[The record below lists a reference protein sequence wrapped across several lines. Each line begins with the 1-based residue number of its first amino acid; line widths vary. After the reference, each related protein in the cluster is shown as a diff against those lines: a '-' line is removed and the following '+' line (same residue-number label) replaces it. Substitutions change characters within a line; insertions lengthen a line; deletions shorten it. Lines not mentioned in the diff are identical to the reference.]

1 MIQTS
6 KFARATLVLAFATA
20 ACGDAADTPPAD
32 EAQPTIGAADSA
44 VSATASEPMT
54 EGALLDPNDATR
66 EQLLEVPG
74 IDEAM
79 ADALIQG
86 RPYDNMLEVDSLL
99 AGTLSE
105 QQRDEVY
112 AHLFHPLDLNTATGE
127 EILLIPNLGDRMVH
141 EFEEYRPYDGI
152 ERFRREIGKYVDET
166 EVARLERY
174 VTIR

>member
-1 MIQTS
+1 MIQTT
-6 KFARATLVLAFATA
+6 KFARAALVLAFGLA
-20 ACGDAADTPPAD
+20 ACGGAADDAPAD
-32 EAQPTIGAADSA
+32 DAPPTIGAAD
-44 VSATASEPMT
+44 TAGAAAAEPMT
-54 EGALLDPNDATR
+54 EGALIDPNDATR
-66 EQLLEVPG
+66 EQLLAIPNMNETL
-74 IDEAM
+74 
-79 ADALIQG
+79 ADAIIQG

-105 QQRDEVY
+105 AQRDEVY

-141 EFEEYRPYDGI
+141 EFEEYRPYDGM

>member
-1 MIQTS
+1 MIQTT
-6 KFARATLVLAFATA
+6 KFARAALVLAFGLA
-20 ACGDAADTPPAD
+20 ACGGAADDAPAD
-32 EAQPTIGAADSA
+32 DAPPTIGAADSVDTA
-44 VSATASEPMT
+44 ADPSAMM
-54 EGALLDPNDATR
+54 EGALIDPNDATR
-66 EQLLEVPG
+66 EQLLG
-74 IDEAM
+74 IPNMNETL
-79 ADALIQG
+79 ADAVIQG

-105 QQRDEVY
+105 AQRDEVY
-112 AHLFHPLDLNTATGE
+112 AHLFHPLDLNAATGE

>member
-1 MIQTS
+1 MIQTT
-6 KFARATLVLAFATA
+6 KFGRAALVLAFGLF
-20 ACGDAADTPPAD
+20 ACGGDADTPPEDA
-32 EAQPTIGAADSA
+32 APPTIGAADSA
-44 VSATASEPMT
+44 DTAAATTAMAD
-54 EGALLDPNDATR
+54 GALIDPNDATR
-66 EQLLEVPG
+66 EQLLAIPNMNETL
-74 IDEAM
+74 
-79 ADALIQG
+79 ADAVIQG

-105 QQRDEVY
+105 AQRDEVY

-127 EILLIPNLGDRMVH
+127 EILLIPNLGERMVH

-166 EVARLERY
+166 EVARLEKY

>member
-1 MIQTS
+1 MIQTT
-6 KFARATLVLAFATA
+6 KFARAALVLAFGLV
-20 ACGDAADTPPAD
+20 ACGGADDAPAD
-32 EAQPTIGAADSA
+32 DAQPTIGAADTADTAAAAPSA
-44 VSATASEPMT
+44 MAD
-54 EGALLDPNDATR
+54 GALIDPNDATR
-66 EQLLEVPG
+66 EQLLAIPNMNETL
-74 IDEAM
+74 
-79 ADALIQG
+79 ADAIIQG

-105 QQRDEVY
+105 TQRDEVY

-152 ERFRREIGKYVDET
+152 ERFRREIGKYVDEN